1 MTDSSQL
8 KSRNN
13 FLQDEAPPHYFYMKH
28 TNEKSL
34 WLFQTLEPRTWHT
47 GGIQLLTPPPY
58 ILLNSSPPPLDLQR
72 PFTTTPEAIFMN
84 ENAFCLFTT
93 VETNYSIQIEG
104 SEGAERPKAGQLGGG
119 GRRRPKAKGRKSA
132 QPHKPERESQL
143 TRC

>member
-8 KSRNN
+8 KFRNN
-13 FLQDEAPPHYFYMKH
+13 FLQDEAPPRYFYMKH

-34 WLFQTLEPRTWHT
+34 TFSDPGTEDMTHWGNSTPHPPHIHT
-47 GGIQLLTPPPY
+47 AEQLPP
-58 ILLNSSPPPLDLQR
+58 SPPDLQR

-119 GRRRPKAKGRKSA
+119 GEEATKG
-132 QPHKPERESQL
+132 
-143 TRC
+143 